1 MTRVVVAG
9 VISVRLSKQVTGFP
23 VPLVSS
29 DVISGGLGLRLAG
42 AGWAAATAL
51 RALGADV
58 RFATYVGA
66 DLPGRMVEHGLR
78 GRGWWDSGI
87 QVCAEQPRS
96 LVMYDAAG
104 TRCATSDL
112 RATWDL
118 RYPVDVYE
126 SVLDE
131 QNTDVVLLGSVGF
144 TRPLIDVTVA
154 RRVPIATDMQCVVD
168 ADYPRKQDWLRAATI
183 VSCSHERL
191 HGGPMTWIEALWQR
205 FATPVAIVG
214 CGADGALVALHDGRA
229 VWHVA
234 AAPTRGVRYVGGAG
248 DTLLAA
254 FLYHYFD
261 HGDPVPALC
270 SAALASGWMIG
281 GGPDYEFDLTARQL
295 AELGSRHG
303 EPEVRRVR

>member
-9 VISVRLSKQVTGFP
+9 VVSVRLSKQVEGFP

-29 DVISGGLGLRLAG
+29 DVISGGVGLRVAG

-58 RFATYVGA
+58 RLVTYVGV

-78 GRGWWDSGI
+78 ARGWFDNGI
-87 QVCAEQPRS
+87 QLCAEQPRS
-96 LVMYDAAG
+96 LVLYDAAG

-126 SVLDE
+126 SVLDD
-131 QNTDVVLLGSVGF
+131 QNPEVVLLGSVGF

-154 RRVPIATDMQCVVD
+154 RQVPIATDMQCVID

-183 VSCSHERL
+183 ISCSHERL
-191 HGGPMTWIEALWQR
+191 AGGPMAWIEALWHR
-205 FATPVAIVG
+205 FATPVTIVG
-214 CGADGALVALHDGRA
+214 CGADGALVALCHDRA

-254 FLYHYFD
+254 FLYHYLD
-261 HGDPVPALC
+261 HGEPVPALR
-270 SAALASGWMIG
+270 SAALAAGWMIG
-281 GGPDYEFDLTARQL
+281 GGADYEFDLSARQL
-295 AELGSRHG
+295 ADLGVRHG
-303 EPEVRRVR
+303 EPEVHRVR